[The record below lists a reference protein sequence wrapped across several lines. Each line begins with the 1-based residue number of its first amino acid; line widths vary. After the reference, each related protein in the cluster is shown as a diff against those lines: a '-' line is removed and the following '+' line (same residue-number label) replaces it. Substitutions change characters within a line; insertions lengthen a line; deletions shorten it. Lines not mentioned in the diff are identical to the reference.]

1 MFNLGSRFRGN
12 DKYSNGSAVHL
23 AGTSEYNAAM
33 LRLMALIVPVIL
45 LTSCA
50 NRHDEGKRSDLEVW
64 LLNLGQIVYDS
75 AKQANRPDKDY

>member
-1 MFNLGSRFRGN
+1 M
-12 DKYSNGSAVHL
+12 NGSAVHL

-50 NRHDEGKRSDLEVW
+50 NRHDESKRPDWEVW
-64 LLNLGQIVYDS
+64 LLNLGQIAYDS

>member
-1 MFNLGSRFRGN
+1 
-12 DKYSNGSAVHL
+12 
-23 AGTSEYNAAM
+23 M

-45 LTSCA
+45 LTLCA

-64 LLNLGQIVYDS
+64 LLNLGQIAYDS